1 MYLIDTNI
9 VIGAFNHRP
18 RDIFESYDESEDMVV
33 EDLEFGDRKLKID

>member
-9 VIGAFNHRP
+9 VISAFNHRP

-33 EDLEFGDRKLKID
+33 EDLEFSDRKFKID